1 MDCVIEFVAVAVLA
15 MQARYFRLL
24 QRVYRNITILADV
37 PTIYTMK
44 TKLILSVLSCT
55 FVLFAAVSC
64 KKETKLDAPVP
75 QVAEL
80 ASDGFTVEWMPVE
93 GALEYVYVLDEGAE
107 QRTVECSVSFTG
119 LDSGEHAVKVKATA
133 TGCIDSDWGEV
144 VADIEEASLTMSL
157 EYVEDGAFNIKFVP
171 SEDVET
177 IRYAVVSAVSM
188 PLAES
193 LLAFEEGTLEGIEET
208 DAVSVP
214 VVRDSIGP
222 YAVYAKGITASG
234 IESETQYSQIMAF
247 GAGLTVE
254 RFDLVAM
261 DLTATIHDESLASSG
276 LLVVSK
282 MVLAELGMSIEE
294 LTETYASFG
303 MVTPIPD
310 GETGIVALNGY
321 EDYDY
326 IMGVAGFDASGNYVS
341 CGSFSFH
348 SDFADESLPL
358 PGDMTIDVSEITE
371 STARVKYVMG
381 ENTRAY
387 YQAVMT
393 VADYNELVEYGA
405 TLPDYD
411 NPEDYVRDYVAVYGT
426 TLFADDDYVW
436 PNLLSGTDYVAV
448 GYPMN
453 GNGTFGYGASAKAE
467 FTTAGTAPASVKGQ
481 SPVSRKTNVIRPLT
495 LQEIKEV
502 LGK

>member
-1 MDCVIEFVAVAVLA
+1 MMLIIHKKMKISQKLNKYKAKVYIDRKIRSMKRRLSFNNATHDAQYLTT
-15 MQARYFRLL
+15 MQYVYYLLNGGQHRRNQTSDIYDSNDYSVQALLSGHSEVTQDGEITFYKTDLMGNLIPNSEVNINTGMYRYDQKDIPKL
-24 QRVYRNITILADV
+24 LADNLD
-37 PTIYTMK
+37 PSTLQ
-44 TKLILSVLSCT
+44 KLEAGDALFGRKSTFTTEDFLNLDNALANAKKQAKNILDIKKNQYYENLLDT
-55 FVLFAAVSC
+55 ENKLAKNAAPSIF
-64 KKETKLDAPVP
+64 DAPLTSY
-75 QVAEL
+75 AERNML
-80 ASDGFTVEWMPVE
+80 A
-93 GALEYVYVLDEGAE
+93 YY
-107 QRTVECSVSFTG
+107 
-119 LDSGEHAVKVKATA
+119 KV
-133 TGCIDSDWGEV
+133 
-144 VADIEEASLTMSL
+144 
-157 EYVEDGAFNIKFVP
+157 N
-171 SEDVET
+171 
-177 IRYAVVSAVSM
+177 
-188 PLAES
+188 
-193 LLAFEEGTLEGIEET
+193 
-208 DAVSVP
+208 
-214 VVRDSIGP
+214 
-222 YAVYAKGITASG
+222 
-234 IESETQYSQIMAF
+234 
-247 GAGLTVE
+247 
-254 RFDLVAM
+254 
-261 DLTATIHDESLASSG
+261 
-276 LLVVSK
+276 
-282 MVLAELGMSIEE
+282 SIEE